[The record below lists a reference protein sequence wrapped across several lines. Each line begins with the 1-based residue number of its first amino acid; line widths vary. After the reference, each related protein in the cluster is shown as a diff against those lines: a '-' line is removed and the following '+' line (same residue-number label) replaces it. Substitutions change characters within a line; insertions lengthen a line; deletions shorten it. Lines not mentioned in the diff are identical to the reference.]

1 MAGMFNR
8 LQEEIAHQDKVA
20 GLSTVDLL
28 DMAPDTRRII
38 QLLMRR
44 GELSL
49 EAIAD
54 ALGPDGTD
62 TEALASRLGD
72 IAQQGFILAREH
84 DGQTFYHTAFG
95 RRRQQAVPLDLWA
108 MLTERA
114 DALEEAGDPG
124 DPGDPDDSNDP
135 ETADGPSGGEAP

>member
-8 LQEEIAHQDKVA
+8 LQEEITHQDKVA

-28 DMAPDTRRII
+28 DMEPDTRRII

-49 EAIAD
+49 AALAE
-54 ALGPDGTD
+54 ALGPDGAD
-62 TEALASRLGD
+62 TEALASRLGN
-72 IAQQGFILAREH
+72 IARQGFILARER

-108 MLTERA
+108 VLTERSE
-114 DALEEAGDPG
+114 ALTEAGDPG
-124 DPGDPDDSNDP
+124 DPDDP
-135 ETADGPSGGEAP
+135 EAADGPSEGEAS